1 MKKFRCY
8 TSPAEGAPV
17 AGPIYEFGDYRL
29 DFGRFELLRAGR
41 SLRLER
47 KPMELLIL
55 LAASNGQLVT
65 RTEIAKRLWDSEVFV
80 DTEHGINTAIRKIR
94 QVLRDDSE
102 EPRYVQTVTGMGY
115 RFVAPLSV
123 VESAVAAEALS
134 PPVSETSGSI
144 AADAD
149 PLRGPEPE
157 PLPSKPLS
165 VRLATGAGYLAVTAF
180 FVFIAVGVK
189 PLKDRLLRRGAQ
201 PAVTSIAVLPLDNL
215 SGDPGQDYFA
225 DGMTDE
231 LTTMLAKNST
241 LRITSRTSVMQYK
254 GVHKPLPEIAS
265 ALGVD
270 GILEGSIART
280 GSQVHMTLQL
290 IRADTDTHLWAESYD
305 RDPNDVAALPG
316 EAARDIASHLQSS
329 VASSAVARYVN
340 PEAHDAYLRG
350 RYAWFQGQ
358 NEEAGKY
365 FRKATQLQPDYAPG
379 WSGLSIYYG
388 AGAVDG
394 ILNPADSLP
403 LEESAAITA
412 IQLDDSLPE
421 AHLALCGAMFINRWD
436 WARADR
442 ECQRAIELD
451 PKFAEA
457 WHFRAKIFAAL
468 NRHQEAIEFQKKASE
483 LDPFQRPF
491 ALSYSY
497 LLARQ
502 YDAAVNNAKELL
514 ESSPNDVTL
523 HWVLGEAYRC
533 KGEDKEGVAE
543 LERVATLQGSASY
556 PAVIRREY
564 ARGGYKAVIREHI
577 SYMKTRPPSQYISPV
592 DLALQFAQLGD
603 GEKTIA
609 YLEKGFQE
617 HSPLLLW
624 IQCDPAYDFLHADP
638 RYRSLIQRIGL
649 PPAY

>member
-290 IRADTDTHLWAESYD
+290 IRADTDTHLWPKATTAI
-305 RDPNDVAALPG
+305 RTTWRRCRAKQRATLQAICKVPLPLPPLRATSILKRTTPTCG
-316 EAARDIASHLQSS
+316 VGMPGS
-329 VASSAVARYVN
+329 
-340 PEAHDAYLRG
+340 RG
-350 RYAWFQGQ
+350 RM
-358 NEEAGKY
+358 
-365 FRKATQLQPDYAPG
+365 RKLVNTSGRRLSCNRITRPG
-379 WSGLSIYYG
+379 GVACPSTTEPVPSTGSSIPLIRFLLRNQRRSRPFSLTTHYLKRISRCAVRCLSI
-388 AGAVDG
+388 AGTG
-394 ILNPADSLP
+394 
-403 LEESAAITA
+403 
-412 IQLDDSLPE
+412 
-421 AHLALCGAMFINRWD
+421 
-436 WARADR
+436 RAQTGNVNAPSSSIR
-442 ECQRAIELD
+442 
-451 PKFAEA
+451 KFAEA

-564 ARGGYKAVIREHI
+564 ARGGYKAVIREH
-577 SYMKTRPPSQYISPV
+577 SP
-592 DLALQFAQLGD
+592 
-603 GEKTIA
+603 T
-609 YLEKGFQE
+609 
-617 HSPLLLW
+617 
-624 IQCDPAYDFLHADP
+624 
-638 RYRSLIQRIGL
+638 
-649 PPAY
+649 